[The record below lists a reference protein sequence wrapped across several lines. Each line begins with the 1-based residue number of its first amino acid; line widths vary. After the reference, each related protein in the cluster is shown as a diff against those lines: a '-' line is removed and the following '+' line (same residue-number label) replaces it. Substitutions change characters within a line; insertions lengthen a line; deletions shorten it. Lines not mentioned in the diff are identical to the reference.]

1 MLPSYLSVLKILN
14 QSNFKRS
21 RNKGSIEF
29 LLNSLYKQVV
39 SDQCLMKTCKDSVPE
54 HIKDSYRLCVHF
66 AVIIYTLYEKLFE
79 TYSMKTPERWRAL
92 PRHALLV
99 SILTQK
105 LSNDVKTSC
114 HDVAWSHM
122 VSHVITKYVQSV
134 QSIQVTSLKSSKI
147 TFFKMATLT
156 FDLWPVRISNS
167 SAMRVLTDEQTHTQD
182 RFYKK
187 NSNGIKLKELLDRAK
202 GAIWAYH
209 SL

>member
-105 LSNDVKTSC
+105 LSKDVKT
-114 HDVAWSHM
+114 
-122 VSHVITKYVQSV
+122 VQPWERW
-134 QSIQVTSLKSSKI
+134 QTN
-147 TFFKMATLT
+147 
-156 FDLWPVRISNS
+156 RH
-167 SAMRVLTDEQTHTQD
+167 THTGPILYP
-182 RFYKK
+182 RPLTREGK
-187 NSNGIKLKELLDRAK
+187 IAM
-202 GAIWAYH
+202 A
-209 SL
+209 